1 MYKFDNGQI
10 SLEDFGQ
17 PVGMNLKNSNRWVK
31 RAQMIPWLEI
41 EKKYAK
47 LFSNKK
53 GNVAKSLRLGL
64 GARIIQAEYG
74 YSDAEI
80 PLQIQENPYLQY
92 FCGYKAFDDSK
103 PPFDP
108 SMMVYFRKRLTPE
121 IIGEINEMII
131 SAEQAKLEK
140 EKEESQKDESDD
152 SDDIDKNSGTM
163 IVDATCAPSQIS
175 YPQDISLLNK
185 ARECSEK
192 IIDEL
197 HVKGKSRAHTARKR
211 IKTTLLTPASA
222 NRKQSRRVR
231 RSESNLVISKGTS
244 VTSKKCSPVEKHF
257 PQNSRKSFPQSKRS
271 TPSKKKCTITVR
283 TVLRTGSSV

>member
-1 MYKFDNGQI
+1 MDGMYKFDNGQI

-121 IIGEINEMII
+121 IIGEINEMNIGHI
-131 SAEQAKLEK
+131 
-140 EKEESQKDESDD
+140 
-152 SDDIDKNSGTM
+152 
-163 IVDATCAPSQIS
+163 
-175 YPQDISLLNK
+175 
-185 ARECSEK
+185 
-192 IIDEL
+192 
-197 HVKGKSRAHTARKR
+197 
-211 IKTTLLTPASA
+211 
-222 NRKQSRRVR
+222 
-231 RSESNLVISKGTS
+231 
-244 VTSKKCSPVEKHF
+244 KKCSPVEKHF